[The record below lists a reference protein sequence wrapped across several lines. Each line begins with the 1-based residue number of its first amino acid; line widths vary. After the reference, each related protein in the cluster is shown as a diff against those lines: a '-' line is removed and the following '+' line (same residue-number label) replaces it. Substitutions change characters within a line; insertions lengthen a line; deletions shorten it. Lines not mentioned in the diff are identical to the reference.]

1 MHIQLLN
8 KLLCL
13 CAYKLQVVQEIMPDD
28 RVAHK
33 EFAETMLEKLDK
45 DNKCLRKIMLMRLYS
60 MFQQR

>member
-1 MHIQLLN
+1 
-8 KLLCL
+8 
-13 CAYKLQVVQEIMPDD
+13 MPDD